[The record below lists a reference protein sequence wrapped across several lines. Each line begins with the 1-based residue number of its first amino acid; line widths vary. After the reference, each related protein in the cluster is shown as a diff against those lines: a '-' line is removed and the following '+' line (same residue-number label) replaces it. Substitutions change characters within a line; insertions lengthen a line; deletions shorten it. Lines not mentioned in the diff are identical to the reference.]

1 MHERGLDVH
10 AKHHAKPDE
19 IDPEFLRRQR
29 QQRYDDESDL
39 EEIEKEREHEHEGV
53 DKNQK
58 PDLSSGQIDQQV
70 FHPFVPVDAIEG
82 EREDTRADEDE
93 NDEGRKFG
101 GGLYGLTGQA
111 PSEASLEHCQNQSA
125 DRAHGATFGRRRHAD
140 EDRPEH
146 QKDQS
151 QRRHHDEDDLLGE
164 FRKQPQS
171 QEPAQQ
177 RDDEGNRD

>member
-29 QQRYDDESDL
+29 QQRYDDECDL

-58 PDLSSGQIDQQV
+58 ADLSSGQVDQQI
-70 FHPFVPVDAIEG
+70 FHPFVSVDAIKG
-82 EREDTRADEDE
+82 EQEDADADDDE
-93 NDEGRKFG
+93 KDEGREL
-101 GGLYGLTGQA
+101 GGLFYGWPGQV
-111 PSEASLEHCQNQSA
+111 PGESSLEHSQNQRA
-125 DRAHGATFGRRRHAD
+125 DWAHGAALGRRRHAD

-146 QKDQS
+146 EKDQS
-151 QRRHHDEDDLLGE
+151 QRRHHDENDLLGE
-164 FRKQPQS
+164 PRKQPQS
-171 QEPAQQ
+171 QKPAQQ